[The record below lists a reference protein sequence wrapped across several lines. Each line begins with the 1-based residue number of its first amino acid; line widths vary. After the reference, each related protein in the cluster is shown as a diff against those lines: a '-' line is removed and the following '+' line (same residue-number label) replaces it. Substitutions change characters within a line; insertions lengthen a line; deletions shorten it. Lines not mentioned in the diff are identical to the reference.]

1 MHPASTGTHLPP
13 DSVAL
18 HYTGFFSPQNITA
31 MGEVIKVF
39 LENQQA
45 PLKVRRRLFSS
56 FVEIVQNILRY
67 SQDSRTLSHAEQHFR
82 FGTVTLHV
90 EGDNYVLESSNQV
103 EQAACEQLRDWL
115 DLLRTMS
122 NDEIKQ
128 AYRVGLR
135 TESPATSQGANIGLL
150 TLARDVSEPLEYELR
165 PLPASGYATF
175 WLKATIHQD

>member
-1 MHPASTGTHLPP
+1 MNAGSSLSRVPP

-18 HYTGFFSPQNITA
+18 HYTGLFSPQNITA

-39 LENQQA
+39 LENQRA
-45 PLKVRRRLFSS
+45 PVKVRRRLFSS

-67 SQDSRTLSHAEQHFR
+67 SQDSRSASHAEQEFR

-103 EQAACEQLRDWL
+103 DEAACEQLRYWL
-115 DLLRTMS
+115 DLLRTMT
-122 NDEIKQ
+122 NEEIKQ

-135 TESPATSQGANIGLL
+135 TESPATSKGANIGLL

-165 PLPASGYATF
+165 PLSANGYATF

>member
-1 MHPASTGTHLPP
+1 MNPACGMRPLPA

-31 MGEVIKVF
+31 MGEVIKAL

-45 PLKVRRRLFSS
+45 PVKVRRRLFSS

-67 SQDSRTLSHAEQHFR
+67 SQDNRAMFHAEQDFR

-90 EGDNYVLESSNQV
+90 EGTRYVLESCNQV
-103 EQAACEQLRDWL
+103 DEAACEQLRHWL
-115 DLLRTMS
+115 ELLRSMS
-122 NDEIKQ
+122 NEEIKQ

-135 TESPATSQGANIGLL
+135 AESPTTSKGANIGLL

-165 PLPASGYATF
+165 PLAASGYATF